1 MEKNKINWHQSIWSL
16 YRQSKIGRFCQ
27 IFLAFLEN
35 TKFKEN
41 ISPQNSKIQITSQF
55 SKAPDPHRVG
65 PASMLWRQDT
75 MNDDSMQMDFI
86 K

>member
-1 MEKNKINWHQSIWSL
+1 MEKNKIIDIKVFGVYTVNAKLGDFVKSFWPS
-16 YRQSKIGRFCQ
+16 
-27 IFLAFLEN
+27 LEN
-35 TKFKEN
+35 MKFKEN
-41 ISPQNSKIQITSQF
+41 VLLQNSKISITSQF
-55 SKAPDPHRVG
+55 SKALDPHRVG

>member
-1 MEKNKINWHQSIWSL
+1 M
-16 YRQSKIGRFCQ
+16 
-27 IFLAFLEN
+27 
-35 TKFKEN
+35 KFKEN